1 MAEAGAAT
9 RVRWIFPIVG
19 GVIAEGITIALIA
32 MVVVVT
38 GHGGPGPGGGI
49 DPVAQRIGAVV
60 AATAGSF
67 LCYVMG
73 WWAARQAGTL
83 FERHGILTGAAAGLL
98 TVLGIV
104 FSPSGQGAYYLVAVI
119 MKVVAGAAGGRMAA
133 RLTK

>member
-1 MAEAGAAT
+1 
-9 RVRWIFPIVG
+9 
-19 GVIAEGITIALIA
+19 VIAEGITIALIA
-32 MVVVVT
+32 VVVVMT

-73 WWAARQAGTL
+73 WWAARQAGTR
-83 FERHGILTGAAAGLL
+83 FERHGLLTGVAAGLL
-98 TVLGIV
+98 TMMGIV
-104 FSPSGQGAYYLVAVI
+104 FSPSGQAAYYLVAVI

-133 RLTK
+133 RLTANQG